1 MPNSTKTEHTSPAP
15 LSKPAAPPRSTLTLR
30 DICTALV
37 ADGEI
42 GQESAERVLSANLG
56 AASNHTSKRH
66 PLELVAIAA
75 LTSEKSG
82 KTLGLERL
90 TQWLAD
96 WAGQPYYH
104 IDPLKIDTPAI
115 ARVMSYAFAQRH
127 DILAVEIGQDE
138 ILVASAEPFKVDWE
152 GNLRQAV
159 RKDIRRVVANPED
172 IRRYSVEFYQLA
184 NSVNKASGGQ
194 SAGGAGNQNFEQ
206 LLDLGAS
213 ENPDANDQ
221 HVVKIVDWLLQY

>member
-1 MPNSTKTEHTSPAP
+1 MADFIKAEHTPSHS
-15 LSKPAAPPRSTLTLR
+15 SKPPAPPRSTLTLR
-30 DICTALV
+30 DVCTALV
-37 ADGEI
+37 SDGEI
-42 GQESAERVLSANLG
+42 NQESAERVLSANLG
-56 AASNHTSKRH
+56 AVSNHTKKRH

-82 KTLGLERL
+82 KTLDLERL
-90 TQWLAD
+90 TQWLAG

-159 RKDIRRVVANPED
+159 RKEDRKSVV
-172 IRRYSVEFYQLA
+172 
-184 NSVNKASGGQ
+184 
-194 SAGGAGNQNFEQ
+194 
-206 LLDLGAS
+206 
-213 ENPDANDQ
+213 
-221 HVVKIVDWLLQY
+221 